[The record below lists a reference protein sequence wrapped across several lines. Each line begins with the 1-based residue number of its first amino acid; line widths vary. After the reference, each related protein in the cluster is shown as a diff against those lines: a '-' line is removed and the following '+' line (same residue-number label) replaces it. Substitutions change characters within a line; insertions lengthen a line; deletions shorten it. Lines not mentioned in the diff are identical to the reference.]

1 MWSRLR
7 DRRFLGLKFKRQ
19 AHIDRFVV
27 DFVCA
32 DAKLII
38 EVDGG
43 QHGER
48 VAADSER
55 TKALESMGY
64 LVLRF
69 WNNNVLS
76 NVDGVLEFM
85 ASTVQLEALEPPH
98 PARMSAPTSPQRGED
113 FQ

>member
-1 MWSRLR
+1 LLR
-7 DRRFLGLKFKRQ
+7 DRRFLGLKFQRQ
-19 AHIDRFVV
+19 APIDRFVV
-27 DFVCA
+27 DFFCA
-32 DAKLII
+32 DAKVII

-69 WNNNVLS
+69 WNNDVLS

-85 ASTVQLEALEPPH
+85 ASTAQPEALEPPH
-98 PARMSAPTSPQRGED
+98 PARVSASTSPKRGED
-113 FQ
+113 SQ